1 MKINNLN
8 KIIRIYFIILGT
20 VLVLFL
26 LVLGVLMQLGKIS
39 ISIETVNIITAVS
52 LTFLAV
58 LSPVAIINE
67 IINETKDSRQA
78 H

>member
-8 KIIRIYFIILGT
+8 KIIRIYFTSLGT

-39 ISIETVNIITAVS
+39 ISIETVNIITAVA
-52 LTFLAV
+52 LTFF
-58 LSPVAIINE
+58 SCTFSSGPN
-67 IINETKDSRQA
+67 Q
-78 H
+78 

>member
-1 MKINNLN
+1 MKINNIN
-8 KIIRIYFIILGT
+8 KIIRIYFISLGT

-39 ISIETVNIITAVS
+39 ISIETVNIITAVA

-58 LSPVAIINE
+58 LSPVALINE
-67 IINETKDSRQA
+67 IKDLRQTNLKE
-78 H
+78 

>member
-8 KIIRIYFIILGT
+8 KIIRIYFISLGT
-20 VLVLFL
+20 LLVLFL

-39 ISIETVNIITAVS
+39 ISIETVNIITAVA

-58 LSPVAIINE
+58 LSPVALINE
-67 IINETKDSRQA
+67 IKDLRQTNLKE
-78 H
+78 

>member
-8 KIIRIYFIILGT
+8 KIIRIYFISLGT

-39 ISIETVNIITAVS
+39 ISIETVNIITAVA

-58 LSPVAIINE
+58 LSPVALIKE
-67 IINETKDSRQA
+67 IKDLRQTNLKE
-78 H
+78 

>member
-8 KIIRIYFIILGT
+8 KIIRIYFISLGI

-39 ISIETVNIITAVS
+39 ISIETVNIITGISGSERIEVEA
-52 LTFLAV
+52 
-58 LSPVAIINE
+58 
-67 IINETKDSRQA
+67 
-78 H
+78 

>member
-8 KIIRIYFIILGT
+8 KIIRIYFTSLGT

-39 ISIETVNIITAVS
+39 ISIETVNIITAVA

-58 LSPVAIINE
+58 LSPVALINE
-67 IINETKDSRQA
+67 IKDLRQTNLKE
-78 H
+78 

>member
-8 KIIRIYFIILGT
+8 KIIRIYFISLGT

-39 ISIETVNIITAVS
+39 ISIETVNNITAVA

-58 LSPVAIINE
+58 LSPVALINE
-67 IINETKDSRQA
+67 IKDLRQTNLKE
-78 H
+78 

>member
-8 KIIRIYFIILGT
+8 KIIRIYFISLGT

-39 ISIETVNIITAVS
+39 ISIETVNIITAVA

-58 LSPVAIINE
+58 LSPVALINE
-67 IINETKDSRQA
+67 IKDLRQTNLKE
-78 H
+78 